1 MWQGTLSIQSCF
13 PEGNS
18 TPNSAKSQPSSPRS
32 QPSTMVTIEM
42 PPKNL
47 ASVAV
52 LSQPSSRSV
61 VSLQLPDV
69 TNTVIAE
76 ISNMVPS
83 EVTSGP
89 ASASLLTSPLGLL
102 RERTKT
108 IINLRMY
115 VPLYQ
120 ATLNGDWEKAK
131 EFIKLHPSALS
142 ARITKGQETVL
153 HIAAGARQT
162 KFVEEL
168 VKLMDMRDLE
178 LQNKHDSTTLCFAA
192 ASGTHK
198 NC

>member
-13 PEGNS
+13 PKGNS
-18 TPNSAKSQPSSPRS
+18 TPNSARSQPSSPRS

-47 ASVAV
+47 ASVMV
-52 LSQPSSRSV
+52 LPQPSSWSV
-61 VSLQLPDV
+61 VSLQLPDL

-83 EVTSGP
+83 EVTSRP

-102 RERTKT
+102 RERTKAT
-108 IINLRMY
+108 INLRMY
-115 VPLYQ
+115 APLYQ
-120 ATLNGDWEKAK
+120 AALNGDWEKAK

-153 HIAAGARQT
+153 HIAA
-162 KFVEEL
+162 
-168 VKLMDMRDLE
+168 
-178 LQNKHDSTTLCFAA
+178 
-192 ASGTHK
+192 
-198 NC
+198 

>member
-102 RERTKT
+102 RET
-108 IINLRMY
+108 
-115 VPLYQ
+115 
-120 ATLNGDWEKAK
+120 TLNGDWEKAK

>member
-102 RERTKT
+102 REKCT
-108 IINLRMY
+108 
-115 VPLYQ
+115 
-120 ATLNGDWEKAK
+120 
-131 EFIKLHPSALS
+131 
-142 ARITKGQETVL
+142 ITKGQETVL